1 MTQPPDEQ
9 KRPHYLELERLGE
22 QYYDEMY
29 DGRVR
34 GRWSD
39 VKECFDLAILAAERE
54 GLAEE
59 AERLRNRLENIR
71 KVVYSQFS

>member
-1 MTQPPDEQ
+1 MTEPPDSE
-9 KRPHYLELERLGE
+9 KRPYYLELERLGE

-29 DGRVR
+29 DGYVR

-39 VKECFDLAILAAERE
+39 IKECFGLAILAAERE

-59 AERLRNRLENIR
+59 AARLRKRLEHIR
-71 KVVYSQFS
+71 QVVYSQFS